1 MGIVLVIFLWAVG
14 LNIFYYIMKSAVDNS
29 ETAHN
34 IRVIKEILSRQYPM
48 EDIESEDEDPET
60 AINEAI
66 SKGDAIEGYCPA
78 CHAKIS
84 DDAKECPSC
93 GLTLK

>member
-48 EDIESEDEDPET
+48 DDIESEE
-60 AINEAI
+60 
-66 SKGDAIEGYCPA
+66 
-78 CHAKIS
+78 KI
-84 DDAKECPSC
+84 
-93 GLTLK
+93 LRRL